1 MLLYLGP
8 VIFGFLIGFILGTRI
23 KNNPNSNIN
32 FTLSS
37 YILIFILSLI
47 VALQVG
53 PFPFYDDVN
62 ISTGFIFGAIG
73 LIAGKIIVRG
83 INLD

>member
-23 KNNPNSNIN
+23 KSNPDTNIN
-32 FTLSS
+32 FTFAS
-37 YILIFILSLI
+37 YIVIFIVSLV
-47 VALQVG
+47 VAWQMG
-53 PFPFYDDVN
+53 PFPFYDDIN

-73 LIAGKIIVRG
+73 LIAGKLVVSG

>member
-1 MLLYLGP
+1 MSLYLGT

-23 KNNPNSNIN
+23 KKNPNSNIN
-32 FTLSS
+32 FTFTS
-37 YILIFILSLI
+37 YVVIFIVSLI
-47 VALQVG
+47 VAWQMG

-62 ISTGFIFGAIG
+62 ISTGFVFGAAG
-73 LIAGKIIVRG
+73 LIAGKMVVSG